1 MIPVRV
7 LVRVLAVTALAVI
20 GVVAMGLSTAG
31 SGSHTSP
38 ATAGTVQLPAT
49 PAQPAAAWSLPPNLS
64 AGGAQIGGVPGAL
77 RSHRTCPQARR

>member
-31 SGSHTSP
+31 SGSHTAP
-38 ATAGTVQLPAT
+38 ATAGTVQP
-49 PAQPAAAWSLPPNLS
+49 PAAPAR
-64 AGGAQIGGVPGAL
+64 AGGLVAPAA
-77 RSHRTCPQARR
+77 TCPPARR